1 MDTSKWLQA
10 LTYIFAVIGFLA
22 WVGDRKCED
31 TNRSRANKRF
41 LRIIRMLW
49 LVFLL
54 ALGIV
59 NYRILSQRQKAPSLW
74 IYLNGFRL
82 TNNVCLTIPT
92 TNNSVSLEYAVSNMG
107 DTEAENVTLST
118 YFPQML
124 TIHPSGQW
132 IRGGVMDYRKADE
145 LKFLNDTLFFIKA
158 DVTPVLPI
166 RQSAIFVPLTLQ
178 CTNFRNS
185 VSDLLLVANAK
196 NNTYSLIRYRLHV
209 TNGVGEPYI
218 GF

>member
-1 MDTSKWLQA
+1 
-10 LTYIFAVIGFLA
+10 
-22 WVGDRKCED
+22 
-31 TNRSRANKRF
+31 
-41 LRIIRMLW
+41 
-49 LVFLL
+49 
-54 ALGIV
+54 
-59 NYRILSQRQKAPSLW
+59 
-74 IYLNGFRL
+74 
-82 TNNVCLTIPT
+82 
-92 TNNSVSLEYAVSNMG
+92 MG

-196 NNTYSLIRYRLHV
+196 NNTYSLIRYRLHI